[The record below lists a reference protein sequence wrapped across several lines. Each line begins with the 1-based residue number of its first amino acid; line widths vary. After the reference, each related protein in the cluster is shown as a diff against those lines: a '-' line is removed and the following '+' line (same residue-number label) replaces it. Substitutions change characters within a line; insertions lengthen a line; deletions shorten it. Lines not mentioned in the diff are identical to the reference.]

1 MVRLVFGLLVFV
13 GLLVTGASG
22 GEYNPVLSI
31 GDAAPDWKDLPG
43 IDGKKHSLADL
54 KGYDTVVLFF
64 ICNSCDVVAAYED
77 RILALAKKHG
87 GPKCAFVAV
96 NVNKIPEDNLEAMK
110 KRADEKKYPFVYFFD
125 ESQKIAKDYGANWTP
140 EFFILDTARNVAYM
154 GGVDDQSNANLVKK
168 KYLEPALE
176 AVLAGK
182 KPEVAESAAIGC
194 TIRFEREKR
203 RRPTP

>member
-1 MVRLVFGLLVFV
+1 MSRLVFGLLFSVC
-13 GLLVTGASG
+13 LLVDSAAG
-22 GEYNPVLSI
+22 GEYNPVLSV

-43 IDGKKHSLADL
+43 IDGKKHSLSEL
-54 KGYDTVVLFF
+54 KDHDTVVLFF

-77 RILALAKKHG
+77 RILELAKKHG

-96 NVNKIPEDNLEAMK
+96 NVNKVPEDNLEAMK
-110 KRADEKKYPFVYFFD
+110 KRAVDKKYPFVYLFD

-140 EFFILDTARNVAYM
+140 EFFILDKSRRVAYL
-154 GGVDDQSNANLVKK
+154 GGVDDQSNAKLVKK

-182 KPEVAESAAIGC
+182 KPAVAETAAIGC
-194 TIRFEREKR
+194 AIRYERERRKR
-203 RRPTP
+203 PAP